1 MAKKFIEFI
10 KDRRTLFIMII
21 VIVVSLITGVSLL
34 LLQDDTPPKSIPV
47 TTTTQKN
54 AELFKG
60 YRRYD
65 LTDDDPLYDVEKMY
79 EFTYADSS
87 KKSFSLSNSSG
98 EFVYEVSRESGTL
111 TFSEQQYKDDADLLS
126 LEYTGNV
133 YTSDISHDI
142 TDFLIAQECD
152 TPNFSLYMIDKNNR
166 VYGYEYY
173 GDTLEITE
181 FIAEIR
187 RYNTISSVKEIGY
200 YTLNNTPSVTCSG
213 GVPIYVDSSNNVRYL
228 SGKNELFFA
237 DAYFKFIGADYR
249 DQLVYVLNDGTMQ
262 FAVGNTDSKLYDGN
276 NHIKYRGSFYSLN
289 DDESE
294 NLYILGTDNYLYE
307 IVNLS
312 EESGVLLNK
321 VRDKKVTSIGSQII
335 TSSDD
340 FATDQYRVIVLFED
354 DESINFSQVYNF
366 EVLS

>member
-21 VIVVSLITGVSLL
+21 VIVVSLVTGVSLL

-98 EFVYEVSRESGTL
+98 EFVYEVSLESGTL
-111 TFSEQQYKDDADLLS
+111 TFSEQQYKDDEDLLS

-142 TDFLIAQECD
+142 TDFLLLK
-152 TPNFSLYMIDKNNR
+152 S
-166 VYGYEYY
+166 V
-173 GDTLEITE
+173 
-181 FIAEIR
+181 IR
-187 RYNTISSVKEIGY
+187 
-200 YTLNNTPSVTCSG
+200 
-213 GVPIYVDSSNNVRYL
+213 
-228 SGKNELFFA
+228 
-237 DAYFKFIGADYR
+237 
-249 DQLVYVLNDGTMQ
+249 
-262 FAVGNTDSKLYDGN
+262 
-276 NHIKYRGSFYSLN
+276 
-289 DDESE
+289 
-294 NLYILGTDNYLYE
+294 
-307 IVNLS
+307 
-312 EESGVLLNK
+312 
-321 VRDKKVTSIGSQII
+321 QIFRCI
-335 TSSDD
+335 
-340 FATDQYRVIVLFED
+340 
-354 DESINFSQVYNF
+354 
-366 EVLS
+366 